1 VRGMNEHELEPMIRR
16 ILVALDASPHS
27 QAALEAAS
35 ELAHALK
42 AELVGIFVEDVN
54 LLHLAGLPFA
64 REVGYPSGIA
74 RPLDSPSMER
84 ELRIQAEQARQALT
98 GVAARRQLRWS
109 FRVARGQVAA
119 ELLTAAQEAD
129 LLALG
134 RASWASTRRVRLGA
148 TARVVVAQALRPVLL
163 LQRGHAI
170 CQPVQVVYDESPAA
184 RRALTTAAQLAALAG
199 GHLTVTLVTG
209 TPESAQHLREEVDA
223 RLQAEQVKGRYRQL
237 VSPSAEELAQALH
250 MAGGGTLIMRADH
263 PLLEGEGLPTLLD
276 AMDCSVVLVR

>member
-1 VRGMNEHELEPMIRR
+1 MNEREIEPTIRR

-35 ELAHALK
+35 DLADALK

-64 REVGYPSGIA
+64 REVGYPSGTE

-84 ELRIQAEQARQALT
+84 ELRIQAEQARQTLA
-98 GVAARRQLRWS
+98 GVAVRRQIQWS
-109 FRVARGQVAA
+109 FRVVRGQVAT
-119 ELLTAAQEAD
+119 ELLIAAQEAD

-148 TARVVVAQALRPVLL
+148 TARVVVAQAPRPVLL
-163 LQRGHAI
+163 LQHGHAI
-170 CQPVQVVYDESPAA
+170 CQPVQLVYDASSGA
-184 RRALTTAAQLAALAG
+184 RQALATAVQLAALTGA
-199 GHLTVTLVTG
+199 HLTVMLVMDA
-209 TPESAQHLREEVDA
+209 PESGPHLQEEVDD
-223 RLQAEQVKGRYRQL
+223 RLQVQQVKGHYRQL
-237 VSPSAEELAQALH
+237 VDPTAEELAQALRR
-250 MAGGGTLIMRADH
+250 AGGGTLIISADH